1 VNPAPRPEPGAPRRW
16 FHSPILHFF
25 FIGAVLFGIS
35 WRRSGGGDEATSAS
49 EAPVISAELEAALA
63 AERRLA
69 LGREPTDA
77 ELAGARDR
85 ALESELFVREAR
97 SLGLDRS
104 DPIVRR
110 RLIQM
115 MQALGEA
122 VPEPTRGQLEAYLQS
137 KPDAFRRPARA
148 ALDVVFIRDGAD
160 ATARIQAVNAALMG
174 GASGATLGDP
184 HPLGPRLSSRPLAQL
199 GRALGPGVEA
209 WLRSTP
215 LPSID
220 AGGPPGPFSPPLE
233 TSGGTCWVRVTATSP
248 AELPRLDLIFDQVRE
263 AWLTE
268 ERRVALRRF
277 TDRLRAK
284 YGL

>member
-1 VNPAPRPEPGAPRRW
+1 MTRAPRPEPGPRRW
-16 FHSPILHFF
+16 FHSPIVHFF
-25 FIGAVLFGIS
+25 LIGAVLFGIS
-35 WRRSGGGDEATSAS
+35 RQRSGSGGDSTDSGP
-49 EAPVISAELEAALA
+49 APVISAELDAALA
-63 AERRLA
+63 AERRLV

-77 ELAGARDR
+77 ELAGARER
-85 ALESELFVREAR
+85 ALETELFVREAR
-97 SLGLDRS
+97 ALGLDRS

-122 VPEPTRGQLEAYLQS
+122 VPEPTRAQLEAHLRA

-160 ATARIQAVNAALMG
+160 ATARIDAVSAAL
-174 GASGATLGDP
+174 ASGASPTTLGDP

-199 GRALGPGVEA
+199 GRALGPEVEA
-209 WLRSTP
+209 WLRSIPVPPTDPGHP
-215 LPSID
+215 L
-220 AGGPPGPFSPPLE
+220 GPFSPPLK
-233 TSGGTCWVRVTATSP
+233 TSGGTCWVRVTAMSP
-248 AELPRLDLIFDQVRE
+248 AELPRLELIFDQVRE
-263 AWLTE
+263 SWLND
-268 ERRVALRRF
+268 ERRIALRRF